1 MRYIQNKKG
10 LTLVEILAVIVILAI
25 VSAILFNLLTSSNK
39 EYKSQV
45 DDTTNLN
52 ELSFIMKEIT
62 RDFRKTL
69 NGAVIDSNSNTV
81 TFKTNENGQEKIIAI
96 YTKTGDTLSK
106 NGLPY
111 QTKIRSFCVQ
121 STEEPSIGT
130 QDCMN
135 NAANKEKT
143 SKGIYVNIENTN
155 GKRVETTLYSRGG

>member
-1 MRYIQNKKG
+1 MKNEKG
-10 LTLVEILAVIVILAI
+10 FTLVEVLAVIVILAI
-25 VSAILFNLLTSSNK
+25 VGSILFNLLTSSNK

-62 RDFRKTL
+62 RDFRKTKIVDIQ
-69 NGAVIDSNSNTV
+69 NNQVV
-81 TFKTNENGQEKIIAI
+81 FKTKENNQEKVIAT

-106 NGLPY
+106 NGSPY

-121 STEEPSIGT
+121 STKEPSKRT
-130 QDCMN
+130 PDCLS
-135 NAANKEKT
+135 T
-143 SKGIYVNIENTN
+143 SKTPSAQEGIYLNIENTN

>member
-106 NGLPY
+106 NGSPY

-121 STEEPSIGT
+121 STKDPSKRT
-130 QDCMN
+130 TDCPN
-135 NAANKEKT
+135 T
-143 SKGIYVNIENTN
+143 SKTLSTQEGIYINIENTN

>member
-1 MRYIQNKKG
+1 MKNEKG
-10 LTLVEILAVIVILAI
+10 FTLVEVLAVIVILAI
-25 VSAILFNLLTSSNK
+25 VGAILFNLLTSSNK

-62 RDFRKTL
+62 RDFRKTKIVDIQ
-69 NGAVIDSNSNTV
+69 NNQVV
-81 TFKTNENGQEKIIAI
+81 FKTTENNQEKVIAT

-106 NGLPY
+106 NGSPY

-121 STEEPSIGT
+121 STKDPSKRT
-130 QDCMN
+130 TDCTN
-135 NAANKEKT
+135 TPSAQE
-143 SKGIYVNIENTN
+143 GIYLNIENIN

>member
-1 MRYIQNKKG
+1 MKNEKG
-10 LTLVEILAVIVILAI
+10 FTLVEVLAGIVILAI
-25 VSAILFNLLTSSNK
+25 VGAILFNLLTSSNK

-62 RDFRKTL
+62 RDFRKSL
-69 NGAVIDSNSNTV
+69 NNPVIDKNSNTV
-81 TFKTNENGQEKIIAI
+81 IFKTTENGQEKVIAT

-121 STEEPSIGT
+121 STKEPSKST
-130 QDCMN
+130 CLS
-135 NAANKEKT
+135 T
-143 SKGIYVNIENTN
+143 SKTPSAQEGIYLNIENTN
-155 GKRVETTLYSRGG
+155 GKRVETTLYYRGG

>member
-1 MRYIQNKKG
+1 MKNEKG
-10 LTLVEILAVIVILAI
+10 FTLVEVLAIIVILAI

-62 RDFRKTL
+62 RDFRKTKIVDIQ
-69 NGAVIDSNSNTV
+69 NNQVV
-81 TFKTNENGQEKIIAI
+81 FKTKENNQEKVIATYT
-96 YTKTGDTLSK
+96 YTKTGNTLSK
-106 NGLPY
+106 NGSPY
-111 QTKIRSFCVQ
+111 QTKIGSFCVQ
-121 STEEPSIGT
+121 STEEPSVGT

-135 NAANKEKT
+135 NAAGKEKT
-143 SKGIYVNIENTN
+143 SKGIYVNIKNIN

>member
-1 MRYIQNKKG
+1 MKNEKG
-10 LTLVEILAVIVILAI
+10 FTLVEVLAVIVILAI
-25 VSAILFNLLTSSNK
+25 VGSILFNLLTSSNK

-62 RDFRKTL
+62 RDFRKTKIVDIQ
-69 NGAVIDSNSNTV
+69 NNQVV
-81 TFKTNENGQEKIIAI
+81 FKAKENNQEKVIAT

-106 NGLPY
+106 NGSPY

-121 STEEPSIGT
+121 STKEPSKRT
-130 QDCMN
+130 PDCLS
-135 NAANKEKT
+135 T
-143 SKGIYVNIENTN
+143 SKTPSAQEGIYLNIENTN

>member
-1 MRYIQNKKG
+1 MKNEKG
-10 LTLVEILAVIVILAI
+10 FTLVEVLAVIVILAI
-25 VSAILFNLLTSSNK
+25 VGSILFNLLTSSNK

-62 RDFRKTL
+62 RDFRKTKIVDIQ
-69 NGAVIDSNSNTV
+69 NNQVV
-81 TFKTNENGQEKIIAI
+81 FKTKENNQEKVIAT

-106 NGLPY
+106 NSSPY

-121 STEEPSIGT
+121 STKEPSKRT
-130 QDCMN
+130 PDCLS
-135 NAANKEKT
+135 T
-143 SKGIYVNIENTN
+143 SKTPSAQEGIYLNIENTN

>member
-1 MRYIQNKKG
+1 MKNEKG
-10 LTLVEILAVIVILAI
+10 FTLVEVLAVIVILAI
-25 VSAILFNLLTSSNK
+25 VGSILFNLLTSSNK

-62 RDFRKTL
+62 RDFRKSKIVDIQ
-69 NGAVIDSNSNTV
+69 NNQVV
-81 TFKTNENGQEKIIAI
+81 FKTKENNQEKVIAT

-106 NGLPY
+106 NGSPY

-121 STEEPSIGT
+121 STKEPSKRT
-130 QDCMN
+130 PDCLS
-135 NAANKEKT
+135 T
-143 SKGIYVNIENTN
+143 SKTPSAQEGIYLNIENTN

>member
-1 MRYIQNKKG
+1 MKNEKG
-10 LTLVEILAVIVILAI
+10 FTLVEVLAVIVILAI
-25 VSAILFNLLTSSNK
+25 VGAILFNLLTSSNK

-62 RDFRKTL
+62 RDFRKTKIVDIQT
-69 NGAVIDSNSNTV
+69 NQVV
-81 TFKTNENGQEKIIAI
+81 FKTTENEEEKVIAT

-106 NGLPY
+106 NGSPY
-111 QTKIRSFCVQ
+111 QTKIGSFCVQ
-121 STEEPSIGT
+121 STEEPSVGT

-135 NAANKEKT
+135 NAAGKEKT
-143 SKGIYVNIENTN
+143 SKGIYVNIKNIN

>member
-1 MRYIQNKKG
+1 MKNEKG
-10 LTLVEILAVIVILAI
+10 FTLVEVLAVIVILAI
-25 VSAILFNLLTSSNK
+25 VGSILFNLLTSSNK

-62 RDFRKTL
+62 RDFRKTKIVDIQ
-69 NGAVIDSNSNTV
+69 NNQVV
-81 TFKTNENGQEKIIAI
+81 FKTKENNQEKVIAT

-106 NGLPY
+106 NGSPY

-121 STEEPSIGT
+121 STKEPSKST
-130 QDCMN
+130 SDCLS
-135 NAANKEKT
+135 T
-143 SKGIYVNIENTN
+143 SKTPSAQEGIYLNIENTN